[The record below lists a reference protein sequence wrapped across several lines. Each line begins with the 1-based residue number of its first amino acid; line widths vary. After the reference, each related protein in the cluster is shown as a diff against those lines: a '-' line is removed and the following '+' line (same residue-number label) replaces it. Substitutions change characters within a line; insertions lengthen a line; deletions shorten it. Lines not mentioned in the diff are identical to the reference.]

1 MLLILSIMANIL
13 IRAMYSGFDGISYM
27 WGYMIGGILMFWLFF
42 ISDKMQLNKRGETM
56 FGKKF
61 KVLKEFKPIYRNVG
75 DNYLE
80 SFSVYVKNGKLEY
93 CIIDDNF
100 GQPSPANYS
109 DTDYAKMLR
118 NRSSKI
124 LESLVKLGYIEELK
138 K

>member
-1 MLLILSIMANIL
+1 
-13 IRAMYSGFDGISYM
+13 
-27 WGYMIGGILMFWLFF
+27 
-42 ISDKMQLNKRGETM
+42 M
-56 FGKKF
+56 FGKEF

-138 K
+138 KK

>member
-1 MLLILSIMANIL
+1 
-13 IRAMYSGFDGISYM
+13 
-27 WGYMIGGILMFWLFF
+27 
-42 ISDKMQLNKRGETM
+42 M
-56 FGKKF
+56 FGKEF
-61 KVLKEFKPIYRNVG
+61 KVLKDFKPIFKRVG
-75 DNYLE
+75 DDYPECFYAYEENE
-80 SFSVYVKNGKLEY
+80 KLEY

-138 K
+138 KINCRFYWR

>member
-1 MLLILSIMANIL
+1 MFLSIRTSFA
-13 IRAMYSGFDGISYM
+13 YSSC
-27 WGYMIGGILMFWLFF
+27 
-42 ISDKMQLNKRGETM
+42 SSLNFVR
-56 FGKKF
+56 
-61 KVLKEFKPIYRNVG
+61 Y
-75 DNYLE
+75 
-80 SFSVYVKNGKLEY
+80 FSVYVKNGKLEY